1 MNALVQKLSDE
12 VEQVLPESLVEAKA
26 EAVRAKLQEQG
37 TQLVL
42 AYRNPVAQQKAEAL
56 REAMEE
62 AAAQRPDPTRSILD
76 SGKADR
82 EWLDLGSGSSSC
94 SSGTGSC
101 SSLSELVGVTTT
113 SIVSQNWIRCAW
125 KFRSRDGAFWEPED
139 SKGVEWKSLKIA
151 RSPTTRLLHS
161 RQLQ

>member
-82 EWLDLGSGSSSC
+82 E
-94 SSGTGSC
+94 
-101 SSLSELVGVTTT
+101 
-113 SIVSQNWIRCAW
+113 
-125 KFRSRDGAFWEPED
+125 
-139 SKGVEWKSLKIA
+139 
-151 RSPTTRLLHS
+151 
-161 RQLQ
+161 